1 MGGSQSGLKYLNSIL
16 MQDSQNK
23 INPSAYTNH
32 SNEKAKNLLQILLR
46 HPSGKYSIGI
56 NQKSK
61 KAKKQKEAKSKK
73 KAKKEKTEKDGF
85 QILLRHPSGEYR

>member
-61 KAKKQKEAKSKK
+61 KAKRSKKQKESKK
-73 KAKKEKTEKDGF
+73 RKNGKRWISDFASSS
-85 QILLRHPSGEYR
+85 LW